1 MAIFTSELFN
11 NGGLPYRPVEQ
22 GSVSSITA
30 RVVIPAGTALLSGDV
45 IKFLRLAPG
54 VQIVRT
60 LLRNDDLDTNAS
72 PTLSSTGLG
81 FQRTTVNARKAFD
94 ATTNPYLTD
103 SIASAVPE
111 AILAAGS
118 VDTALRSASSTQTI
132 PVVAATAGTV
142 DVAIVLDANAAT
154 NPATAR
160 NLELTVE
167 FVGPQRTLGEFS
179 GANVYDYQD
188 NSSGI

>member
-1 MAIFTSELFN
+1 MAIYTSELFN

-22 GSVSSITA
+22 GAVSSITA
-30 RVVIPAGTALLSGDV
+30 KVVVPAGAALLSGDV

-54 VQIVRT
+54 TQIVRT
-60 LLRNDDLDTNAS
+60 ILRNDDLDTNGT

-81 FQRTTVNARKAFD
+81 FQRTTVDARKAFD
-94 ATTNPYLTD
+94 TTTNPYLID

-118 VDTALRSASSTQTI
+118 VDTALRAPGNTQTLPI
-132 PVVAATAGTV
+132 VAATTGSV
-142 DVAIVLDANAAT
+142 DVAIILDANAAT

-160 NLELTVE
+160 NIELTVE
-167 FVGPQRTLGEFS
+167 FVGPQRTPGEFS

>member
-1 MAIFTSELFN
+1 MAIYTSELFN

-22 GSVSSITA
+22 GALSSITA
-30 RVVIPAGTALLSGDV
+30 KITIPNGTSLLSGDV
-45 IKFLRLAPG
+45 LKFFRLASG
-54 VQIVRT
+54 VQVVRAI
-60 LLRNDDLDTNAS
+60 LRNDDLDTNVS
-72 PTLSSTGLG
+72 PTLSTTGLG
-81 FQRTTVNARKAFD
+81 FQRTTVDARKAFNS
-94 ATTNPYLTD
+94 TTNPYLSD

-118 VDTALRSASSTQTI
+118 VDTALRSASNTQVL
-132 PVVAATAGTV
+132 PVVDAASGSV
-142 DVAIVLDANAAT
+142 DVAIILDANAAT
-154 NPATAR
+154 NPAADR
-160 NLELTVE
+160 DIELTIE

>member
-54 VQIVRT
+54 VQVVRAI
-60 LLRNDDLDTNAS
+60 LRNDDLETNAS
-72 PTLSSTGLG
+72 PTLSATGVG
-81 FQRTTVNARKAFD
+81 FQRTTVDARKAFD
-94 ATTNPYLTD
+94 ATTNPYLSD
-103 SIASAVPE
+103 SIASAVP
-111 AILAAGS
+111 AALLASGS
-118 VDTALRSASSTQTI
+118 TNTALRAASNTAI
-132 PVVAATAGTV
+132 NPVVAATTGTV

>member
-1 MAIFTSELFN
+1 MAIYTSELFN

-22 GSVSSITA
+22 GAVSSITA
-30 RVVIPAGTALLSGDV
+30 RVVIPAGVPLLNADV

-54 VQIVRT
+54 TQIVRT
-60 LLRNDDLDTNAS
+60 ILRNDDLDTNGT

-81 FQRTTVNARKAFD
+81 FQRTTVDARKAFD

-118 VDTALRSASSTQTI
+118 VDTALRSPGNTQTLPI
-132 PVVAATAGTV
+132 VAATTGSV
-142 DVAIVLDANAAT
+142 DVAIILDANAAT

-160 NLELTVE
+160 NIELTVE

-179 GANVYDYQD
+179 GLNVYDYQD